1 MLERDKKPRWGEGMT
16 SRWTEVAQ
24 FRVIFINIFGLL
36 VTCRGSSEESTKASL
51 PNLTTPG
58 IQINISGSASSPRDE
73 IILDDIQESPTPSA
87 LEISNASS
95 ETSAVKPKILNLPK
109 IELDC
114 DLIESTIDQPE
125 MTTKS
130 LREKRQ
136 IKVKT
141 PKSYFLESFQK
152 RKKSFRKSSQ
162 KCSEIPEKEFT
173 DLEALNPTTTAPP
186 PEQLETI
193 CTKKP
198 NKKFWSAPSSVVLK
212 AHKYVVEYPPKTLQW
227 SSNMQQKYNPRRH

>member
-1 MLERDKKPRWGEGMT
+1 MT

-58 IQINISGSASSPRDE
+58 IQINISGSTSSPRDE

-114 DLIESTIDQPE
+114 DLIESTTDQPE
-125 MTTKS
+125 MTTKN

-141 PKSYFLESFQK
+141 Q
-152 RKKSFRKSSQ
+152 
-162 KCSEIPEKEFT
+162 
-173 DLEALNPTTTAPP
+173 
-186 PEQLETI
+186 
-193 CTKKP
+193 
-198 NKKFWSAPSSVVLK
+198 V
-212 AHKYVVEYPPKTLQW
+212 
-227 SSNMQQKYNPRRH
+227 